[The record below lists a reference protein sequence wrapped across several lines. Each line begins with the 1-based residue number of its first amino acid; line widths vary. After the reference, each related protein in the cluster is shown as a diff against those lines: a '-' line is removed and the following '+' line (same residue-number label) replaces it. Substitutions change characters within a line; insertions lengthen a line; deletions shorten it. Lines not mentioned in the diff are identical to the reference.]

1 MPSPTFREQ
10 LADLRA
16 SLLPYAGRGAGA
28 FHPVIL
34 RPALSWAMV
43 PRPREKP
50 RAGDGNRTD
59 ADRRRE
65 RIAMSCAGALA
76 PALGL
81 VEGSESDA
89 IHPAAGRSQS
99 KPLRRNGMKGLTDNG
114 GKKIE
119 DFCALVR
126 QDKGLYGIWTVTLPP
141 EVCSE
146 LDAIPDGIQLFGSAL
161 RRRFSEALARACKRE
176 ARAICRPVPAE
187 WAFVIEPQSSGRPH
201 WHFVF
206 RCKSRR
212 GRTWLL
218 GKCRLD
224 RVIRNAMRTAT
235 GRNHRTTA
243 AGNVQSIR
251 STPGRYL
258 SSYLKK
264 EASRNAAHLL
274 IANGHSE
281 NLVPHQWWGMS
292 RSALELLERYRFEI
306 PSLLVGWLSV
316 QWPGLA
322 GIGLLDARIWSPEN
336 DGAPS
341 MVVGSWRSVAD
352 ARKTME
358 HLAQLQERCAPAGI
372 VFGRT

>member
-1 MPSPTFREQ
+1 MPATTFREQ

-34 RPALSWAMV
+34 RPALAWAVV

-50 RAGDGNRTD
+50 RAGEGSRTD

-65 RIAMSCAGALA
+65 RLAMSCAGALA
-76 PALGL
+76 PATGL
-81 VEGSESDA
+81 VEGSEFDA
-89 IHPAAGRSQS
+89 IGPE
-99 KPLRRNGMKGLTDNG
+99 PLRRNGMKGLTDNG
-114 GKKIE
+114 GKRVE

-141 EVCSE
+141 EVAEE
-146 LDAIPDGIQLFGSAL
+146 LDAIPDGIRIFGDVL
-161 RRRFSEALARACKRE
+161 RRRFGEALSRACKRE
-176 ARAICRPVPAE
+176 SARVRRPISPD
-187 WAFVIEPQSSGRPH
+187 WCYVIEPQRTGRPH

-212 GRTWLL
+212 GRSWLL
-218 GKCRLD
+218 GKGRLD
-224 RVIRNAMRTAT
+224 RIIKNAMRTAT
-235 GRNHRTTA
+235 GRNHRTIA

-264 EASRNAAHLL
+264 EASRNAALL
-274 IANGHSE
+274 LLANGYSE

-292 RSALELLERYRFEI
+292 RSALDLVERYRFEL
-306 PSLLVGWLSV
+306 PSVLVGWLSL

-322 GIGLLDARIWSPEN
+322 GIGILDARIWTPEN

-341 MVVGSWRSVAD
+341 MVVGSWRSIAD
-352 ARKTME
+352 ARRTIE
-358 HLAQLQERCAPAGI
+358 HLVQLQERNSPTGI

>member
-10 LADLRA
+10 LEDLRA
-16 SLLPYAGRGAGA
+16 SLSPYMGRGAGA
-28 FHPVIL
+28 FCPVIL

-43 PRPREKP
+43 PRPQEKL
-50 RAGDGNRTD
+50 RASEGRRTD

-65 RIAMSCAGALA
+65 RIAMSRAGAWA
-76 PALGL
+76 PAPGL
-81 VEGSESDA
+81 VEGSELDA
-89 IHPAAGRSQS
+89 FRPAAGRSQS
-99 KPLRRNGMKGLTDNG
+99 EPLRRNGMRGLTDNG

-141 EVCSE
+141 EVCEE
-146 LDAIPDGIQLFGSAL
+146 LDAIPDGIRAFGSAL

-176 ARAICRPVPAE
+176 ALVVRTPIPAE

-212 GRTWLL
+212 GRSWLL
-218 GKCRLD
+218 GKGRLD

-235 GRNHRTTA
+235 GRDHRTTA
-243 AGNVQSIR
+243 AGNVQSLR

-264 EASRNAAHLL
+264 EASKNAAYLL
-274 IANGHSE
+274 IANGHTE
-281 NLVPHQWWGMS
+281 NLIPHQWWGMS
-292 RSALELLERYRFEI
+292 RSALELVARYRFEI
-306 PSLLVGWLSV
+306 PSLLVGWLSR

-322 GIGLLDARIWSPEN
+322 GIGLLNARVWTPEN
-336 DGAPS
+336 KGAPS

-352 ARKTME
+352 ARRTLE
-358 HLAQLQERCAPAGI
+358 HLAQLQERGSPTGI